1 MRRDYISMQNYLFL
15 NFIMYLG
22 MTVLLDLDL
31 IMKNLIESLGT
42 SVYFVLITSEN
53 GAVIK
58 SYINEEEFNK
68 ASISLNISQLYELAE
83 ETAESIGL
91 HSPDFNIIHSEN
103 YYILSMKILDNIIIL
118 LTVDQIEVK
127 NVFEIINKS
136 VKMNVN

>member
-1 MRRDYISMQNYLFL
+1 
-15 NFIMYLG
+15 

-31 IMKNLIESLGT
+31 IMNNLIESLGV
-42 SVYFVLITSEN
+42 SVYFILITSKN

-68 ASISLNISQLYELAE
+68 AAISLNISQLYELAE

-91 HSPDFNIIHSEN
+91 HKPDFNIIHSEN

-127 NVFEIINKS
+127 SVFEIINKS
-136 VKMNVN
+136 INLDRS

>member
-1 MRRDYISMQNYLFL
+1 
-15 NFIMYLG
+15 

-31 IMKNLIESLGT
+31 VVNNLIEEFGSL
-42 SVYFVLITSEN
+42 VYFILVSSEN

-91 HSPDFNIIHSEN
+91 HHPDFNIIHSEN
-103 YYILSMKILDNIIIL
+103 YYILSIKLLEKLIIL
-118 LTVDQIEVK
+118 LTTDQIKVKEV
-127 NVFEIINKS
+127 FRIINKS
-136 VKMNVN
+136 VTPS

>member
-1 MRRDYISMQNYLFL
+1 
-15 NFIMYLG
+15 
-22 MTVLLDLDL
+22 MTVLLDLDI
-31 IMKNLIESLGT
+31 IMNNLIESLGV
-42 SVYFVLITSEN
+42 SVYFILISSEN

-103 YYILSMKILDNIIIL
+103 YFILSMKILENIIIL
-118 LTVDQIEVK
+118 LTVDQIEV
-127 NVFEIINKS
+127 NDVFEIINKS
-136 VKMNVN
+136 ITMNE

>member
-1 MRRDYISMQNYLFL
+1 
-15 NFIMYLG
+15 

-31 IMKNLIESLGT
+31 VLNNLIEEFGSL
-42 SVYFVLITSEN
+42 VYFILVSSEN

-91 HSPDFNIIHSEN
+91 HLPDFNIIHSEN
-103 YYILSMKILDNIIIL
+103 YYILSIKLLEKLIIL
-118 LTVDQIEVK
+118 LTADQIKVKEV
-127 NVFEIINKS
+127 FRIINKS
-136 VKMNVN
+136 VAPV

>member
-1 MRRDYISMQNYLFL
+1 MHEKILISLIYN
-15 NFIMYLG
+15 NIV

-31 IMKNLIESLGT
+31 VVNNLVEEFGSL
-42 SVYFVLITSEN
+42 VYFILVSSEN

-91 HSPDFNIIHSEN
+91 HLPDFNIIHSDN
-103 YYILSMKILDNIIIL
+103 YYILSIKLLEKLIIL
-118 LTVDQIEVK
+118 LTTDQIKVKEV
-127 NVFEIINKS
+127 FRIINKS
-136 VKMNVN
+136 VAPS